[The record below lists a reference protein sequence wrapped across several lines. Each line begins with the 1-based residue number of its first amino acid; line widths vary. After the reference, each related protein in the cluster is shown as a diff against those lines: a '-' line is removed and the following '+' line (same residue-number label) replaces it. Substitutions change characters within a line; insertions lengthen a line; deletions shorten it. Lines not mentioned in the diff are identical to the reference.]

1 MLTPRL
7 WIANELER
15 DRLTAIAAFRRE
27 RLEEPLEQYLE
38 AFDRYRRVVEDLL
51 AATGDLARLDD
62 SALAVLIDRRLAEAF
77 RYLTGP
83 VVSTDDLQTIADA
96 VLAPARLQKD
106 PGMVERIVDFIRA
119 GLDRRRFA
127 WLAED
132 RVPTKA
138 EKHVAV
144 VASAALM
151 ANSRVGTVRRSK
163 GRVDQEKAVQ
173 ETLSRHGL
181 CLVQRRTIRM
191 MQQAPMP
198 GEFCLES
205 VLGSSRADL
214 IVSLWDSRIMP
225 ISASDRWCR
234 RPS

>member
-1 MLTPRL
+1 MIAPRL
-7 WIANELER
+7 RTADELEK

-38 AFDRYRRVVEDLL
+38 AFDRYRRVVEELL
-51 AATGDLARLDD
+51 TATGDLARLDD
-62 SALAVLIDRRLAEAF
+62 TALAVLIDRRLAAAF

-83 VVSTDDLQTIADA
+83 VVSTDDLETIADA
-96 VLAPARLQKD
+96 VLTPARLQKD
-106 PGMVERIVDFIRA
+106 PEMVERIVAFIRA

-127 WLAED
+127 WLAEE

-138 EKHVAV
+138 EKHAAV

-173 ETLSRHGL
+173 ETLSGHGL
-181 CLVQRRTIRM
+181 RLVQRRAIRM
-191 MQQAPMP
+191 MHRCPESSVSKAFSGAP
-198 GEFCLES
+198 E
-205 VLGSSRADL
+205 L
-214 IVSLWDSRIMP
+214 I
-225 ISASDRWCR
+225 
-234 RPS
+234 